1 MARTI
6 RDIKK
11 SMTDRFMADPVL
23 REKYGLKATDT
34 FEGSFSMVSLE
45 SIIFGIVASAC
56 YVLESIFD
64 IFRREVDSRIATAV
78 VATLPWY
85 HRICL
90 EYQHGDPLVL
100 DEVTCMYGYQQVDE
114 SKRIVKYASCR
125 DRGGGVY
132 ILVAG
137 EDGEGYPAALGE
149 DELTAFR
156 EYFTRRKP
164 VGIIADIYSFD
175 PDDIRMELRI
185 QYDPILLN
193 PDGSLIAEPS
203 RHPVED
209 AVNNYLADITYGG
222 TFNRTKLMD
231 AVQSAEGVVDLQL
244 GEVSVKRADGDAFS
258 TVQGNNYQSVGGSF
272 RSADMR
278 NTISYVLEI

>member
-1 MARTI
+1 
-6 RDIKK
+6 
-11 SMTDRFMADPVL
+11 MTDRFMADPVL
-23 REKYGLKATDT
+23 REKYGIKATDT
-34 FEGSFSMVSLE
+34 FESAFSKVSLE

-132 ILVAG
+132 VIVAREG
-137 EDGEGYPAALGE
+137 EDGYPTALSE

-156 EYFTRRKP
+156 EYVGRKKP
-164 VGIIADIYSFD
+164 VGVVTDIYSYD
-175 PDDIRMELRI
+175 PDDISIGLSI
-185 QYDPILLN
+185 QYDPIILN
-193 PDGSLIAEPS
+193 PDGSLISDPS
-203 RHPVED
+203 RHPVEE
-209 AVNNYLADITYGG
+209 AVQSYLANIIYGG
-222 TFNRTKLMD
+222 TFNRTRLTD
-231 AVQSAEGVVDLQL
+231 AVQAAEGVVDLVL
-244 GEVSVKRADGDAFS
+244 GDVNAKRADGEAFV
-258 TVQGNNYQSVGGSF
+258 TVKGNNYQSVGGSF
-272 RSADMR
+272 RPYDLR